1 MMERIVV
8 FDPEGRVAEAS
19 DGESLLSVAA
29 RAGVTIDSACGGQGT
44 CGRCRVRI
52 LLGDVEL
59 ESTGPLSAEDL
70 QENYVLACQAKVKTD
85 VVVEVP
91 TTSQLT
97 AFQILENQA
106 ALLAEDTEGE
116 QAVAKALA
124 ASLTVELPPPTLD
137 SPLSHVARLRQRLT
151 AADEALDGVQL
162 HLTAIRR
169 LPGAIR
175 DGGGRLNVTIGDFD
189 GALQII
195 DISGA
200 GARSSHYGIAVDV
213 GTTTLVTHLVDLS
226 TGAVVDMA
234 GSHNEQIQY
243 GDDVISRIVWTQQA
257 GENGLQV
264 MRDAVLRAI
273 NKLFRDMLE
282 RNELSRE
289 DVFAVALAGNTV
301 MTHFLLGVDASS
313 IRREPYVPV
322 MRRFPTL
329 CAGEVGLDAH
339 PSAPVFVQPAVAG
352 YVGGDITS
360 GVLATGLAEQ
370 TDVSLLIDIGT
381 NGEIV
386 LGNKEWLVTCSCSA
400 GPAFEGVGIQYGMRA
415 TRGAIERVTY
425 DPATDRLDLRVIGN
439 TRPRGICGS
448 GLLDLLATLFRGG
461 ILERSGRFNT
471 SGPTKRIR
479 DGAEGPE
486 FVLVWGAEMGCEE
499 DITIQ
504 EADIEN
510 LLRSKAAVFAGTSIL
525 VESVGLTPQDIQHIY
540 IAGAFGNY
548 LDIPNAVFVGLLPDV
563 PLERIR
569 FVGNTSVAGARR
581 VLLSEKARR
590 RVHEIARSM
599 TYFELS
605 MDNRFMERYVAG
617 IFLPHTDL
625 SLFPNVAK
633 QLEMSST

>member
-1 MMERIVV
+1 MMKHIVV
-8 FDPEGRVAEAS
+8 FDPEGKVAEAS
-19 DGESLLSVAA
+19 EGESLLGVATH
-29 RAGVTIDSACGGQGT
+29 AGVTIDSACGGQGT

-52 LLGDVEL
+52 LLGEVEL
-59 ESTGPLSAEDL
+59 ESPGPLSAEDL
-70 QENYVLACQAKVKTD
+70 QENYVLACQAKVKAD

-91 TTSQLT
+91 ITSQLT
-97 AFQILENQA
+97 AFQILQNQT
-106 ALLAEDTEGE
+106 ALLAEGMEGE
-116 QAVAKALA
+116 QAVARALA
-124 ASLTVELPPPTLD
+124 TSLTVDLPPPTLD
-137 SPLSHVARLRQRLT
+137 SPLSHVARLRQQLT
-151 AADEALDGVQL
+151 AADKALDGVQL
-162 HLTAIRR
+162 RLAALKQ

-175 DGGGRLNVTIGDFD
+175 GGGGRLDVTIGDFD
-189 GALQII
+189 EAFQII
-195 DISGA
+195 DISEGNTP
-200 GARSSHYGIAVDV
+200 SSRYGIAVDV

-226 TGAVVDMA
+226 TGAVMDMA

-243 GDDVISRIVWTQQA
+243 GDDVISRIVWTQEA
-257 GENGLQV
+257 GEDGPRV
-264 MRDAVLRAI
+264 MRDAVLHAL
-273 NKLFRDMLE
+273 NKLFRELHE
-282 RNELSRE
+282 RNALSPE
-289 DVFAVALAGNTV
+289 DVFAVVLAGNTV

-322 MRRFPTL
+322 ARRFPTL
-329 CAGEVGLDAH
+329 RAEEVGLDAH
-339 PSAPVFVQPAVAG
+339 PDAPVFVQPAVAG

-386 LGNKEWLVTCSCSA
+386 LGNREWLVTCSCSA

-425 DPATDRLDLRVIGN
+425 DPATDNLDLRVIGN

-448 GLLDLLATLFRGG
+448 GLLDLLATLFRSG
-461 ILERSGRFNT
+461 ILERSGRLNT
-471 SGPTKRIR
+471 SAPTKRIR

-486 FVLVWGAEMGCEE
+486 FVLAWGAEMGREE

-510 LLRSKAAVFAGTSIL
+510 LIRSKAAVFAGTSIL
-525 VESVGLTPQDIQHIY
+525 IESVGLTPQDVQHIY

-548 LDIPNAVFVGLLPDV
+548 LDIPNAVLIGLLPDV
-563 PLERIR
+563 PLERMR

-581 VLLSEKARR
+581 ALLSQEARR
-590 RVHEIARSM
+590 RVQEIARSM

-617 IFLPHTDL
+617 MFLPHTDL

-633 QLEMSST
+633 ELEMSPR